1 MKWTKTGRAV
11 YENGEATTYYQSDD
25 GRFIIESRKRKI
37 PHRNRS
43 GEWMHTSYFLIDET
57 ARTETE
63 YMLLSDAKEA
73 AEKRMSNGRT
83 DG

>member
-11 YENGEATTYYQSDD
+11 YENGEATTFYQSDD

-37 PHRNRS
+37 PHSGRS
-43 GEWMHTSYFLIDET
+43 GWWMHTSYFLIDEA

-73 AEKRMSNGRT
+73 AEKRVSNGRT
-83 DG
+83 NG